1 MKLFLKAFT
10 VATILTILYTMIP
23 FSAECSSVSNE
34 VFRLHILANSDSDC
48 DQNLKL
54 KVRDAV
60 LDYTKNIY
68 KNADSITNAEKLT
81 DENLQKIADKAKKV
95 VEKNGYNY
103 SVKAQIKEMYFDTR
117 YYGSITMPSGK
128 YKALRITIGKGEGH
142 NWWCVMYP
150 CVCVGA
156 STNYNSLK
164 ENTTDKE
171 YSIMVNGD
179 YKYQFKIV
187 EIFQKICSFFS

>member
-1 MKLFLKAFT
+1 MKLFIKAFIA
-10 VATILTILYTMIP
+10 ATILTILYTMIP
-23 FSAECSSVSNE
+23 FSAECSSVSDE
-34 VFRLHILANSDSDC
+34 VFRLHILANSDSES
-48 DQNLKL
+48 DQSLKL

-60 LDYTKNIY
+60 LEYTEDLY
-68 KNADSITNAEKLT
+68 ENADGVISAEKLT
-81 DENLQKIADKAKKV
+81 DENLQKIADTAKKV
-95 VEKNGYNY
+95 VEEQGYDY

-117 YYGSITMPSGK
+117 YYGNITMPSGK

-150 CVCVGA
+150 CVCVGV

-164 ENTTDKE
+164 ENTTDTE
-171 YSIMVNGD
+171 YSIMVNGE
-179 YKYQFKIV
+179 YEYQFKIV

>member
-60 LDYTKNIY
+60 LDYTKNIF

>member
-60 LDYTKNIY
+60 LDYTKNIF
-68 KNADSITNAEKLT
+68 KNADNITNAEKLT

-117 YYGSITMPSGK
+117 YYGNITMPSGK